1 MNVTLE
7 QAKALSAVPCPACG
21 GTGFIFVP
29 GSVPDQDKC
38 EPCDGRGTLAFP
50 SEWPQLVWVK
60 DIEQWVM
67 QYYEQ
72 VDYERYLKTFNMQF
86 HPAPDAIRALM
97 WLESAGVIAL
107 AKSGELGRLWYTY
120 GVPTEK
126 QRRAGTPEAL
136 LDAVL
141 AALTRT
147 PAASL

>member
-1 MNVTLE
+1 MPNVTLE

-50 SEWPQLVWVK
+50 SEWPQVLWI
-60 DIEQWVM
+60 DFGNGFGLHLWPEAPAHSRPRW
-67 QYYEQ
+67 
-72 VDYERYLKTFNMQF
+72 L
-86 HPAPDAIRALM
+86 PAPDPIRALM
-97 WLESAGVIAL
+97 WLEKVGMILMLDLTDGTWGAL
-107 AKSGELGRLWYTY
+107 MALPNTWLG
-120 GVPTEK
+120 
-126 QRRAGTPEAL
+126 ADTPEAL

-147 PAASL
+147 PSASL